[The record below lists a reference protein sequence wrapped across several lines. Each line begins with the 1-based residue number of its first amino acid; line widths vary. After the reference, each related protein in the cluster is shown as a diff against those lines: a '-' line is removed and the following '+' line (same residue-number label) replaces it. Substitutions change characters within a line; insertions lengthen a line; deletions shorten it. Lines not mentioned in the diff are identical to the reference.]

1 MQVISIQKL
10 REFWEKHPDAKQPL
24 SHWYK
29 AAENADWA
37 RPHDV
42 RQTYKRAD
50 PIGGEF
56 VVFDICNND
65 YRLVVK
71 VDYKHRCVYVW
82 DVLTHA
88 AYDEIDFKQ
97 IIKKELLAKKS
108 TEPKRG
114 K

>member
-1 MQVISIQKL
+1 MQTGQVHMMSD
-10 REFWEKHPDAKQPL
+10 KHTAP
-24 SHWYK
+24 
-29 AAENADWA
+29 
-37 RPHDV
+37 
-42 RQTYKRAD
+42 D

-82 DVLTHA
+82 DVLTHK
-88 AYDEIDFKQ
+88 AYDEIDFRQ
-97 IIKKELLAKKS
+97 IIKRELMEKKS
-108 TEPKRG
+108 TDPKKG